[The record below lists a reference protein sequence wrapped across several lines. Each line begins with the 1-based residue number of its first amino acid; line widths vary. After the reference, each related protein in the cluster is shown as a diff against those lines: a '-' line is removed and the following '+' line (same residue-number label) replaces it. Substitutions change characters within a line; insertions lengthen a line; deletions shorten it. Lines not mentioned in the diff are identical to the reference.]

1 MRISGAVSGLNF
13 PPIDGVR
20 GAKVYAWT
28 PYRQSAIEK
37 TNPIEFDIHRSAI
50 QVLLPKEERNEII
63 SSFLESKNLENK
75 NDSLYT
81 SNGKNYAANFAVVGS
96 LFSALV

>member
-1 MRISGAVSGLNF
+1 MNISRAVSELNF
-13 PPIDGVR
+13 SPIDR
-20 GAKVYAWT
+20 SAKVYAWS

-37 TNPIEFDIHRSAI
+37 ISPLELDIHQSSI
-50 QVLLPKEERNEII
+50 QVLLPQEERNEII
-63 SSFLESKNLENK
+63 NSFLESKNLENK

-81 SNGKNYAANFAVVGS
+81 SNGKNYAANFAIVGS